1 MLKRVEGGERIVVT
15 SHDKPIAE
23 LAPLRGRRG
32 TIQRLIDEGR
42 ATPASGPL
50 IYDPVRLEDLAE
62 VTMTGSAAL
71 EIERGER
78 RTD

>member
-1 MLKRVEGGERIVVT
+1 MLKRVESGERIVVT

-23 LAPLRGRRG
+23 LTPLRGRKG
-32 TIQRLIDEGR
+32 TIQHLIDEGR

-50 IYDPVRLEDLAE
+50 TYDPVRLEDLAA
-62 VTMTGSAAL
+62 TTLTASAAL